1 MRARLIQ
8 FQDEDTLRDG
18 RALEALR
25 QTMNRIKVKAKMIF
39 MAHQV
44 PKGMRVEDM
53 VGVGQRAMHMSLVK
67 EGS

>member
-1 MRARLIQ
+1 MRVRLIQ
-8 FQDEDTLRDG
+8 CQDEDTLHDD
-18 RALEALR
+18 RALAPPR
-25 QTMNRIKVKAKMIF
+25 QTINRIKVKATMIF